1 MASEAANYFLLY
13 DTLAENNI
21 SETENFLKWPITMIH
36 ADAFTL
42 GLPVDEDGNTDES
55 KNHWAII
62 IETSSRSRSF
72 RVSMESRA
80 NKRTSKR
87 GVLTLRPLRYT
98 GQSWGSVHRETFMW
112 QKSGTT
118 VEEALIFI
126 ISRGWH
132 RFEMLTTPGGAK
144 KGCRHHF

>member
-1 MASEAANYFLLY
+1 MESEAANYFLLY
-13 DTLAENNI
+13 DSLAENGTPI
-21 SETENFLKWPITMIH
+21 TVNFLEWPITMIH
-36 ADAFTL
+36 AKAFTL

-62 IETSSRSRSF
+62 IETSSRSF

-80 NKRTSKR
+80 NKRTSKG

-98 GQSWGSVHRETFMW
+98 GQSWSSAHRETFMW

-118 VEEALIFI
+118 VQEALIFI
-126 ISRGWH
+126 ISRGCH
-132 RFEMLTTPGGAK
+132 RFEMSTTPGGAK